1 MLKTCLNHA
10 NMETTWLPPMVGTW
24 KPKKSCSLYQWINSI
39 SRVCCDGAL
48 SIGYHGRTYLVW
60 LTYHSSVS
68 ADLGKQAHRAEIAHI
83 MVNMIAYK
91 EIKNENMIAHI
102 MANHT

>member
-60 LTYHSSVS
+60 RTYHSSVG
-68 ADLGKQAHRAEIAHI
+68 ADLGKQAQRAEDNLSGKVRR
-83 MVNMIAYK
+83 VNCWTDPSLTLALIPPV
-91 EIKNENMIAHI
+91 
-102 MANHT
+102 